1 VKPTFYEFFAGGGM
15 ARAGLSPDWQCTFAN
30 DFDRKKATSY
40 QLNWGENELWV
51 GDVHE
56 LPHSLDRFPDVAD
69 LAWASFP
76 CQDLSLAGN
85 LSGLSGARSS
95 AFWGFHDVLY
105 GLKLTGRLPR
115 SVVVENV
122 LGLLTANGGSDFH
135 QVCKSLDLLGYNFGA
150 LVMDARHFLPQS
162 RPRLFLLAIL
172 KSNPLPS
179 TGISESARND
189 WTNSSLN
196 RAFSLLPL
204 HLKSSWR
211 WWNVAPPPTTRPSL
225 DSQIESQPKD
235 VDWHTKSETDRLLS
249 MMSEPS
255 KARLNSALAT
265 GKRVVGTAYRRTR
278 PDPTGFKSQRT
289 ELRMDGVAGCLRTP
303 GGGSSRQFVVI
314 AENGIAKSRLLSARE
329 TARLMGL
336 PDEYILPSNYNEA
349 YHLAGDGLAVPVVRH
364 LGQFILSHMN
374 FSNCYSIAAE

>member
-1 VKPTFYEFFAGGGM
+1 M
-15 ARAGLSPDWQCTFAN
+15 ARAGLSPDWQCMFAN
-30 DFDRKKATSY
+30 DFDEKKAASY
-40 QLNWGENELWV
+40 RSNWGNDELWA

-56 LPHSLDRFPDVAD
+56 LPHSLEKFPGIAD

-162 RPRLFLLAIL
+162 RPRLFVFAVL
-172 KSNPLPS
+172 KSQPLSGEVTCEAAP
-179 TGISESARND
+179 ND
-189 WTNSSLN
+189 WVNSSLK
-196 RAFSLLPL
+196 RAFSLLPH
-204 HLKSSWR
+204 HLKPSWR
-211 WWNVAPPPTTRPSL
+211 WWNVAPPPVTRPSL
-225 DSQIESQPKD
+225 DSQIESDPKD

-255 KARLNSALAT
+255 RARLNSALDT

-278 PDPTGFKSQRT
+278 PDPTGVKSQRT

-303 GGGSSRQFVVI
+303 GGGSSRQFIVI
-314 AENGIAKSRLLSARE
+314 AENGKVKSRLLSARE

-336 PDEYILPSNYNEA
+336 SDDYILPLNYNEA

-364 LGQFILSHMN
+364 LGRFIN
-374 FSNCYSIAAE
+374 GIVRPTSNIMIAAE